1 VRTRARLLAAIVTAA
16 VAAAT
21 AVAFATSATPSS
33 VGIRLFQFRPAQI
46 EIAAGTK
53 VTWTN
58 EDDIVHTV
66 TSGAPD
72 TQAGSFRRRL
82 DGQGAAASV
91 EFSRPG
97 IYPYF
102 CERHPAMRGEIRV
115 N

>member
-1 VRTRARLLAAIVTAA
+1 MRTRPRLLAAIIAATVTAT
-16 VAAAT
+16 T
-21 AVAFATSATPSS
+21 AVSFATSAAPSVS
-33 VGIRLFQFRPAQI
+33 IRLFQFRSAQI

-66 TSGAPD
+66 TSGTPD
-72 TQAGSFRRRL
+72 TQPGSFTRRL
-82 DGQGAAASV
+82 DGKGAVASV
-91 EFSRPG
+91 EFPRPG
-97 IYPYF
+97 VYAYF

>member
-1 VRTRARLLAAIVTAA
+1 MKTRPRLLATLIAA
-16 VAAAT
+16 VVAAAT
-21 AVAFATSATPSS
+21 AVSFAAAAVPSVS
-33 VGIRLFQFRPAQI
+33 IRLFQFRPAQI

-66 TSGAPD
+66 TSGTPD
-72 TQAGSFRRRL
+72 TQAGSFTRRL
-82 DGQGAAASV
+82 DGKGAAATV

-102 CERHPAMRGEIRV
+102 CERHRAMRGEIRV

>member
-1 VRTRARLLAAIVTAA
+1 MIAAAVTAA
-16 VAAAT
+16 S
-21 AVAFATSATPSS
+21 AVSFATPAAPSVS
-33 VGIRLFQFRPAQI
+33 IRLFQFRPAQV

-58 EDDIVHTV
+58 EDDTVHTV
-66 TSGAPD
+66 TSGTPD
-72 TQAGSFRRRL
+72 TPAGSFSRRL
-82 DGQGAAASV
+82 DGKGATASV

-102 CERHPAMRGEIRV
+102 CERHRAMRGEIRV

>member
-1 VRTRARLLAAIVTAA
+1 MTRPRLLAAMVAAAVTAA
-16 VAAAT
+16 AAVSF
-21 AVAFATSATPSS
+21 AVSAAPSVS
-33 VGIRLFQFRPAQI
+33 IRLFQFRPAQI

-66 TSGAPD
+66 TSGTPD
-72 TQAGSFRRRL
+72 AQVGSFSRRL
-82 DGQGAAASV
+82 EGKGAAASV

-97 IYPYF
+97 VYPYF
-102 CERHPAMRGEIRV
+102 CERHRAMRGEIRV

>member
-1 VRTRARLLAAIVTAA
+1 MTRPTLLAVIIAAA
-16 VAAAT
+16 VTPAA
-21 AVAFATSATPSS
+21 VVSFAASAAPPVS
-33 VGIRLFQFRPAQI
+33 IRLFQFRPARI

-66 TSGAPD
+66 TSGTPD
-72 TQAGSFRRRL
+72 TQPGSFTRRL
-82 DGQGAAASV
+82 DGKGAVASV

-102 CERHPAMRGEIRV
+102 CERHRAMRGEIRV

>member
-1 VRTRARLLAAIVTAA
+1 
-16 VAAAT
+16 
-21 AVAFATSATPSS
+21 VAFAQSVAPSIS
-33 VGIRLFQFRPAQI
+33 IRLFQFRPAQI

-66 TSGAPD
+66 TSGTPDAP
-72 TQAGSFRRRL
+72 AGSFSRRL
-82 DGQGAAASV
+82 EGKGAVASV

-97 IYPYF
+97 VYPYF
-102 CERHPAMRGEIRV
+102 CERHRAMRGEIRV

>member
-1 VRTRARLLAAIVTAA
+1 MTRPRLLALI
-16 VAAAT
+16 VAAAVT
-21 AVAFATSATPSS
+21 PAAAVSFATSAAPSVS
-33 VGIRLFQFRPAQI
+33 IRLFQFRPAQI

-66 TSGAPD
+66 TSGTPD
-72 TQAGSFRRRL
+72 AQAGNFSRRL
-82 DGQGAAASV
+82 EGKGAAASV
-91 EFSRPG
+91 EFPRPG
-97 IYPYF
+97 VYPYF

>member
-1 VRTRARLLAAIVTAA
+1 ML
-16 VAAAT
+16 VAAAVT
-21 AVAFATSATPSS
+21 PAAAVSFAASAAPSVS
-33 VGIRLFQFRPAQI
+33 IRLFRFRPAQI

-66 TSGAPD
+66 TSG
-72 TQAGSFRRRL
+72 SFSQRL
-82 DGQGAAASV
+82 EGKGAAASV

-97 IYPYF
+97 VYPYF